1 MNDRTNS
8 GISPVYLLSKDLP
21 EDPRVDNYELCIAI
35 SKVIGRGG
43 LLGAQRIG
51 ALWRIYTQTLQARAT
66 ILANGL
72 VMRGRT
78 VHVQGHNP
86 FMIRG
91 SDGEEIPGTKLII
104 SEIPISFSNTAL
116 EAALIKKGL
125 KLRSKLKMEEVRD
138 REGKLTEWL
147 SGRRF
152 VFIDLPKCSIER
164 VIDVGPFKAKLY
176 YKEMQQA
183 NLCFK
188 CNKPGHRAFE
198 CLERD
203 GEDKGGEISDIR
215 NNSRAQ
221 MDDTENEEPA
231 KRLDEERMKG
241 INETNTSPEEGGENA
256 RPGKKREEA
265 KPEEEETDKSGKKKN
280 KKKKSKNHKKDTQG
294 EEIVS
299 EEGSETSSPL
309 SSEDGEERGLRDEE
323 IEGEEMAEDEEEDLD
338 EEEGKPGIDK
348 EQKGEET
355 QERKKTEKERGRPK
369 GKSKEK
375 DIRDYLA
382 RERSLSYKRAQP
394 DTPVMNKGPSPR
406 KARNEKRKE

>member
-78 VHVQGHNP
+78 VQVQGHNP

-176 YKEMQQA
+176 YKEMQQ
-183 NLCFK
+183 
-188 CNKPGHRAFE
+188 
-198 CLERD
+198 
-203 GEDKGGEISDIR
+203 
-215 NNSRAQ
+215 
-221 MDDTENEEPA
+221 
-231 KRLDEERMKG
+231 
-241 INETNTSPEEGGENA
+241 TSVILI
-256 RPGKKREEA
+256 
-265 KPEEEETDKSGKKKN
+265 T
-280 KKKKSKNHKKDTQG
+280 
-294 EEIVS
+294 V
-299 EEGSETSSPL
+299 
-309 SSEDGEERGLRDEE
+309 
-323 IEGEEMAEDEEEDLD
+323 
-338 EEEGKPGIDK
+338 
-348 EQKGEET
+348 
-355 QERKKTEKERGRPK
+355 
-369 GKSKEK
+369 
-375 DIRDYLA
+375 
-382 RERSLSYKRAQP
+382 
-394 DTPVMNKGPSPR
+394 
-406 KARNEKRKE
+406 